1 MKRLFV
7 LLAVALTVLCVVAT
21 IILGA
26 NNYTL
31 KYKNEIVAISRQNQ
45 LNPSL
50 VAAIIYAESGFNKNA
65 KSQKGAV
72 GLMQIMPQT
81 AQWIATDIG
90 VENFDLQDPQTNI
103 SFGCFY
109 LQYLFSKFDT
119 EIEVLC
125 AYNAGESNVREW
137 KTAGGEITEKNIP
150 FPETKSYVKKVLEA
164 KKYYSKKLG

>member
-1 MKRLFV
+1 M
-7 LLAVALTVLCVVAT
+7 LAVALTVLCVVAT